1 MNTKYWSIATALA
14 AGLALSC
21 TLGCHGR
28 QSVDIARV
36 EQSFQN
42 APDTER
48 IEIDQALAAIKAGDL
63 AAALE
68 SLNKVTQSAR
78 LTPAQLETL
87 RDLITQLQQTATK
100 PTEGTAKTTSESA
113 SKAGEAARDLQKTSP
128 K

>member
-1 MNTKYWSIATALA
+1 MNTKHWWIAMAWV
-14 AGLALSC
+14 AGLTLSC
-21 TLGCHGR
+21 TLGCHSR

-48 IEIDQALAAIKAGDL
+48 TEIDQALAAIKAGDH

-87 RDLITQLQQTATK
+87 RDLIVQLQQTAEKTAA
-100 PTEGTAKTTSESA
+100 GAAKTVSESG
-113 SKAGEAARDLQKTSP
+113 SKADEAARDLQKTLP